1 MNSRLSEHEADV
13 STHEH
18 LLGATDEVVPHAT
31 GDVQV
36 STHAPLRGAT
46 KACEDAGITT
56 RVSTHAPLWGATAG
70 ADGCHPLAAAV
81 STHAPLWGATRR
93 SPSWGSS
100 RRGFNPRAPMGRDGN
115 RHGVFAFAGCVS
127 THAPLWGATMIEP
140 YTATM
145 AQFQPTRP
153 YGARPR
159 RAGGKRAAPSFNP
172 RAPMGRDHAQEAAQA
187 NPLVSTHA
195 PLWGATPLKRS
206 FAISS
211 FEFQPT
217 RPYGAR
223 PDDIRATKK
232 KLEFQPTRPY
242 GARPGTACACTR
254 AFRFQ
259 PTRPY
264 GARRA
269 RSGQEGRYAVFQ
281 PTRPYGAR
289 HRSWLDTS
297 LGNTFQPT
305 RPYGARLMLDDVEHR
320 IHVVSTH
327 APLWGA
333 TCCNRRSNSC
343 TRSFNPRAPI
353 GRDQYPVL
361 AHTVGTPVSTHA
373 PL

>member
-1 MNSRLSEHEADV
+1 MSQPMNIYWARPTRSSHTPPATSKFQPTRHCGARRRRVRTRGSPPGFQPTRPYGARLLARMDAILSQLQFQPTRPYGARLAEV
-13 STHEH
+13 LPGV
-18 LLGATDEVVPHAT
+18 LLVG
-31 GDVQV
+31 
-36 STHAPLRGAT
+36 
-46 KACEDAGITT
+46 
-56 RVSTHAPLWGATAG
+56 VSTHAPLWGATATATAFSPSQAVFQPTRPYG
-70 ADGCHPLAAAV
+70 ARLDPPADDLPQTLV
-81 STHAPLWGATRR
+81 STHAPLWGATLEALV
-93 SPSWGSS
+93 PTGKEL
-100 RRGFNPRAPMGRDGN
+100 
-115 RHGVFAFAGCVS
+115 VS

-264 GARRA
+264 GARPVSSPRA
-269 RSGQEGRYAVFQ
+269 HGRN
-281 PTRPYGAR
+281 P
-289 HRSWLDTS
+289 
-297 LGNTFQPT
+297 
-305 RPYGARLMLDDVEHR
+305 
-320 IHVVSTH
+320 
-327 APLWGA
+327 
-333 TCCNRRSNSC
+333 
-343 TRSFNPRAPI
+343 SFNPRAPI
-353 GRDQYPVL
+353 GRDILVTGKDMRSAMFQPTRPYRARL
-361 AHTVGTPVSTHA
+361 AVYAG
-373 PL
+373 